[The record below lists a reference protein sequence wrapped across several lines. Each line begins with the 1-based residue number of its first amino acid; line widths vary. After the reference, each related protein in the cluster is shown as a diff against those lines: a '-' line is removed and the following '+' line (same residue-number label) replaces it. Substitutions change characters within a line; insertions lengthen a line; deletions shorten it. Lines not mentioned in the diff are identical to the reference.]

1 MSALPSAAVTIGDG
15 EITIADLLALKLGLS
30 VKVLKSKMRRGYV
43 YSVTEQG
50 IDKDAGRARLTFRY
64 RTRSWTVVVEPD
76 GAGILRL
83 CRAPG
88 AIRWRCGGTGSPGFP
103 CRGVQRR
110 GRVLGGER
118 EPWREPLG

>member
-1 MSALPSAAVTIGDG
+1 MSALPSSAVTIGDG
-15 EITIADLLALKLGLS
+15 EITITDLLALKLGLS
-30 VKVLKSKMRRGYV
+30 VKVLKAEMRRGSV

-50 IDKDAGRARLTFRY
+50 IGEEAGRTRLTFRY

-88 AIRWRCGGTGSPGFP
+88 ALRWRCGGAGSPGFP
-103 CRGVQRR
+103 CRGVQRH

-118 EPWREPLG
+118 EPWRERLE